1 MQPDLFVTVNRRVK
15 SWEDA
20 LPLRLAVEE
29 LLPSTARADRIVMRR
44 RLQRAEVPEYWIVDL
59 DARLVERWR
68 PGDRRPELREERL
81 EWRPDPSFEPLVL
94 DLPALFREVHGED

>member
-1 MQPDLFVTVNRRVK
+1 VK
-15 SWEDA
+15 KWEEA
-20 LPLRLAVEE
+20 LPLRLAAEV
-29 LLPSTARADRIVMRR
+29 LSPSTARADRIVKRR

-68 PGDRRPELREERL
+68 PGDRRPELLEDRL
-81 EWRPDPSFEPLVL
+81 EWRPEPSLEPLAL